1 GSCFVRFGDT
11 HVLCTATLEQSVPPF
26 LRGGGRGWVTAEYG
40 MLPRS
45 TNERMRREAA
55 AGKQGGR
62 TQEIQRLIGRALR
75 GVVQFEGMGE
85 RQIVVDCDVIQA
97 DGGTRTASITGGYVA
112 LVQCF
117 KWMQKSGM
125 IKELP
130 LLDSVAA
137 VSCGIYNGVP
147 LLDLDYPEDSE
158 AEVDANFVITG
169 TGGIIEIQGTAEQK
183 PFSETDFTALLALA
197 KKGIADLTAMQQSS
211 MRSLHGITRL
221 VLASHNAGKLRE
233 IAGLLRP
240 YKMTVISAVEL
251 GLPEPVETGETFVE
265 NAELKARAAAT
276 ASGMVALSDDSG
288 LCVVALDNAP
298 GIYSARWA
306 GP

>member
-1 GSCFVRFGDT
+1 
-11 HVLCTATLEQSVPPF
+11 
-26 LRGGGRGWVTAEYG
+26 
-40 MLPRS
+40 
-45 TNERMRREAA
+45 
-55 AGKQGGR
+55 
-62 TQEIQRLIGRALR
+62 
-75 GVVQFEGMGE
+75 
-85 RQIVVDCDVIQA
+85 
-97 DGGTRTASITGGYVA
+97 
-112 LVQCF
+112 
-117 KWMQKSGM
+117 
-125 IKELP
+125 
-130 LLDSVAA
+130 
-137 VSCGIYNGVP
+137 
-147 LLDLDYPEDSE
+147 
-158 AEVDANFVITG
+158 
-169 TGGIIEIQGTAEQK
+169 
-183 PFSETDFTALLALA
+183 
-197 KKGIADLTAMQQSS
+197 

-306 GP
+306 GPDKDFAVAMARVEKELERTGATDRRAYFVCALSLCWPDGHCESFQGEVHGQLVFPPRGARGFGYDPIFLADGYDVTFGEIDPDVKHAISHRAHAFRQMIDACFNGESIRSG